1 MYLYKVEGK
10 LFLIFSYLVWHEMK
24 LFCANF
30 FLKITLSHAK
40 LNKENKF
47 ILYKTK

>member
-24 LFCANF
+24 LFSANF